1 MTYQSYN
8 KHCHNTNR
16 MGVTIVK
23 EIPLLRSPLTGIT
36 FNLDAN
42 TQNPLLAPSPPSP
55 SAHLSPFTPF
65 TSTPTLWTTPLCF
78 TSSPL
83 GHQPKFTLMKA
94 VIYNSSISEAH
105 RSNIIQFLILKSSHM
120 IWFLKLTIATRSIP
134 SCSSS
139 ENLWKSSAK
148 WFAFFSAGGREII

>member
-55 SAHLSPFTPF
+55 SAHLSP
-65 TSTPTLWTTPLCF
+65 
-78 TSSPL
+78 
-83 GHQPKFTLMKA
+83 HQPP
-94 VIYNSSISEAH
+94 SPPSPAH
-105 RSNIIQFLILKSSHM
+105 PPCEPPLYVSQ
-120 IWFLKLTIATRSIP
+120 AP
-134 SCSSS
+134 P
-139 ENLWKSSAK
+139 SAK
-148 WFAFFSAGGREII
+148 VHINESCDL

>member
-42 TQNPLLAPSPPSP
+42 TQNPLLAPRPPP
-55 SAHLSPFTPF
+55 
-65 TSTPTLWTTPLCF
+65 
-78 TSSPL
+78 
-83 GHQPKFTLMKA
+83 
-94 VIYNSSISEAH
+94 
-105 RSNIIQFLILKSSHM
+105 
-120 IWFLKLTIATRSIP
+120 TRS
-134 SCSSS
+134 SLTLV
-139 ENLWKSSAK
+139 NAKSQTLH
-148 WFAFFSAGGREII
+148 FY